1 MMKLSDLKVVK
12 SIALL
17 VIYVLIFS
25 CTSNPLFKEDQVK
38 SEQISGQILLDDES
52 NPDNIYVW
60 LEGFNLSTFTDSQG
74 RFTLSI
80 PSPEARG
87 LGSNFNGEVSLYFYV
102 ANYYIDS
109 TTIIFANGRLLED
122 QAAVN
127 SVGELTATHT
137 LRKMASVVIF
147 ADQSLTNSNVLKVFI
162 ALTSIDY
169 NIKVYSL
176 RELLKY
182 PQTGF
187 IRTGLI
193 IESLGDSQLRIFLD
207 RPESFLWSDVLIVN
221 EPQQW
226 TFDLNLETLGLP
238 VGHYRIIP
246 YLLFPQNGIPDGL
259 LESISSNVEEF
270 DEDYLLLPL
279 KRVGGEFAIE

>member
-1 MMKLSDLKVVK
+1 MMKLLNLKVVK
-12 SIALL
+12 LIALL

-52 NPDNIYVW
+52 TPDNIYVW

-122 QAAVN
+122 QAAIN
-127 SVGELTATHT
+127 NVGEITATHT

-193 IESLGDSQLRIFLD
+193 IESLGGSQLRIFLN

-221 EPQQW
+221 EPQRW

-238 VGHYRIIP
+238 VGQYRVVP
-246 YLLFPQNGIPDGL
+246 YLLFPQKGVPDAL
-259 LESISSNVEEF
+259 RKSISSNVEEF

-279 KRVGGEFAIE
+279 KREGGEFAIE

>member
-1 MMKLSDLKVVK
+1 MMKLLNLKVVK
-12 SIALL
+12 LIALL

-52 NPDNIYVW
+52 TPDNIYVW
-60 LEGFNLSTFTDSQG
+60 LEEFNLSTFTDSQG

-122 QAAVN
+122 QAAIN
-127 SVGELTATHT
+127 NVGEITATHT

-193 IESLGDSQLRIFLD
+193 IESLGGSQLRIFLN

-221 EPQQW
+221 EPQRW

-238 VGHYRIIP
+238 VGQYRVVP
-246 YLLFPQNGIPDGL
+246 YLLFPQKGVPDAL
-259 LESISSNVEEF
+259 RKSISSNVEEF

-279 KRVGGEFAIE
+279 KREGGEFAIE